1 MSMTK
6 GYHNYRGRSRRQKRL
21 LAVVLVLVILAALAF
36 LVIQNYIVYDD
47 QGHARVELPFAK
59 KEPAPD
65 PETPPVTGEDVNID
79 YIDNGYAPVL
89 QPLQARLLPSAVL
102 RQDPQETL
110 AAFNEEAFAI
120 TVKRNNGAIT
130 YDTAMELPAEVEAE
144 RENSLENLQALLAD
158 DRYAIARMSVFCDS
172 YFVRAYPDAAL
183 HWEGGDFWYDAD
195 AMAWLDPSHP
205 QTLVYVTQLCQEYA
219 SLGFDEIMLDY
230 FSYPTTG
237 ETGFIGGLADTDREE
252 VLTDFVK
259 SLRANLPKDIKLSIL
274 LRSDLT
280 EESGL
285 SAQMLAQRFDRVY
298 VQPGVDL
305 EALRQSLPE
314 KFDQDTR
321 LVPLV
326 TEAPESGSYLI
337 A

>member
-144 RENSLENLQALLAD
+144 RENSLENLQALLAS
-158 DRYAIARMSVFCDS
+158 DRYAVARMSVFCDS

-259 SLRANLPKDIKLSIL
+259 SLRANLPKETKLSIV

-285 SAQMLAQRFDRVY
+285 SAEMLAQRFDRVY

-305 EALRQSLPE
+305 ESLRRSLPE
-314 KFDQDTR
+314 KFDQATR
-321 LVPLV
+321 LVPAV
-326 TEAPESGSYLI
+326 TEVPESGSYLI
-337 A
+337 S

>member
-21 LAVVLVLVILAALAF
+21 LAVALVLVILAALAF

-59 KEPAPD
+59 KEPEPD

-89 QPLQARLLPSAVL
+89 QPLQARLLPTAVL

-130 YDTAMELPAEVEAE
+130 YDTAMDLPAEVEAE
-144 RENSLENLQALLAD
+144 RENSLENLQALLAS

-205 QTLVYVTQLCQEYA
+205 QTLVYTTQLCQEYA
-219 SLGFDEIMLDY
+219 SLGFDELLLDY

-237 ETGFIGGLADTDREE
+237 ELSAIGGLTDTDRVQ

-259 SLRANLPKDIKLSIL
+259 SLRANLPENVKLSIV
-274 LRSDLT
+274 LRSAVS
-280 EESGL
+280 EEFGL
-285 SAQMLAQRFDRVY
+285 SADLLAKNFDRIY
-298 VQPGVDL
+298 L
-305 EALRQSLPE
+305 EQGADAGALRQSLPAR
-314 KFDQDTR
+314 FDFTSR

-326 TEAPESGSYLI
+326 TEAPAEGSYLI
-337 A
+337 Q

>member
-89 QPLQARLLPSAVL
+89 QSLQARLLPSAVL
-102 RQDPQETL
+102 RQAPQETL

-144 RENSLENLQALLAD
+144 RENSLENLQALLAS
-158 DRYAIARMSVFCDS
+158 DRYAVARMSVFCDS

-205 QTLVYVTQLCQEYA
+205 QTLVYTTQLCQEYA
-219 SLGFDEIMLDY
+219 ALGFDEILLDY

-237 ETGFIGGLADTDREE
+237 ELSAIGGLTDTDRVQ

-259 SLRANLPKDIKLSIL
+259 SLRANLPENVKLSIV
-274 LRSDLT
+274 LRSAVS
-280 EESGL
+280 EEFGL
-285 SAQMLAQRFDRVY
+285 SADLLAKNFDRIY
-298 VQPGVDL
+298 L
-305 EALRQSLPE
+305 EQGADADALRQSLPAR
-314 KFDQDTR
+314 FDFTSR

-326 TEAPESGSYLI
+326 TEAPSEGSYLI
-337 A
+337 Q

>member
-1 MSMTK
+1 M
-6 GYHNYRGRSRRQKRL
+6 
-21 LAVVLVLVILAALAF
+21 
-36 LVIQNYIVYDD
+36 
-47 QGHARVELPFAK
+47 
-59 KEPAPD
+59 
-65 PETPPVTGEDVNID
+65 TGEDVNID

-102 RQDPQETL
+102 RQDPQATL

-144 RENSLENLQALLAD
+144 RENSLENLQALLAS
-158 DRYAIARMSVFCDS
+158 DRYAVARMSVFCDS

-183 HWEGGDFWYDAD
+183 RWEGGDFWYDAD

-205 QTLVYVTQLCQEYA
+205 QTLVYTTQLCQEYA
-219 SLGFDEIMLDY
+219 ALGFDEILLDY

-237 ETGFIGGLADTDREE
+237 ELSAIGGLTDTDRVQ

-259 SLRANLPKDIKLSIL
+259 SLRANLPENVKLSIV
-274 LRSDLT
+274 LRSAVS
-280 EESGL
+280 EEFGL
-285 SAQMLAQRFDRVY
+285 SADLLAKNFDRIY
-298 VQPGVDL
+298 L
-305 EALRQSLPE
+305 EQGADADALRQSLPAR
-314 KFDQDTR
+314 FDFTSR

-326 TEAPESGSYLI
+326 TEAPSEGSYLI
-337 A
+337 Q

>member
-59 KEPAPD
+59 KESAPD

-102 RQDPQETL
+102 RQDPQATL

-144 RENSLENLQALLAD
+144 RENSLENLQALLAS
-158 DRYAIARMSVFCDS
+158 DRYAVARMSVFCDS

-205 QTLVYVTQLCQEYA
+205 QTLVYTTQLCQEYA
-219 SLGFDEIMLDY
+219 ALGFDEILLDY

-237 ETGFIGGLADTDREE
+237 ELSAIGGLTDTDRVQ

-259 SLRANLPKDIKLSIL
+259 SLRANLPENVKLSIV
-274 LRSDLT
+274 LRSAVS
-280 EESGL
+280 EEFGL
-285 SAQMLAQRFDRVY
+285 SADLLAKNFDRIY
-298 VQPGVDL
+298 LEQGADVD
-305 EALRQSLPE
+305 ALRQSLPAR
-314 KFDQDTR
+314 FDFTSR

-326 TEAPESGSYLI
+326 TEAPSEGSYLI
-337 A
+337 Q